1 MESMKNNFEEI
12 KRANDPEIINDFLI
26 KLSEDPQE
34 EHLNYIEYFLNNLD
48 AQIFDKVKL
57 NLIFLI
63 GEIGNLIKLE
73 DRYVSFLVE
82 TYYTSDMWIRNE
94 IIQAIGK
101 ISANSDIS
109 NDISKLLGYAVND
122 DYFPIKINTLQ
133 VILNLENFPI
143 IMARNLFQALN
154 SKSSELEALCIQI
167 LEKFLPDYNQLF
179 NSLNYLDNYKI
190 LKQNAIR
197 TLLLVYFRSTLYLES
212 FRQKI
217 SNSNWEI
224 EYMEKFLKEID
235 IFEKII
241 LKKL

>member
-1 MESMKNNFEEI
+1 MEFMKNNFEEI
-12 KRANDPEIINDFLI
+12 KRAKDPEIINSFLI

-34 EHLNYIEYFLNNLD
+34 EYLNYIEYFLNNLD
-48 AQIFDKVKL
+48 AQIFDNVKL

-73 DRYVSFLVE
+73 DRYLSFLVE
-82 TYYTSDMWIRNE
+82 TYYTSDMWVRNE

-109 NDISKLLGYAVND
+109 NDVLKLLGYAVND
-122 DYFPIKINTLQ
+122 DYFSIRVNTLQ
-133 VILNLENFPI
+133 VILNLEDFPLN
-143 IMARNLFQALN
+143 MARHLFQALN
-154 SKSSELEALCIQI
+154 SKSSELETLCVKI

-197 TLLLVYFRSTLYLES
+197 TLLLVYFGSALYLES

-241 LKKL
+241 LRKL

>member
-1 MESMKNNFEEI
+1 MEFMKNNFEEI
-12 KRANDPEIINDFLI
+12 KRAKDPEIINSFLI

-48 AQIFDKVKL
+48 AQIFDNVKL

-73 DRYVSFLVE
+73 DRYLSFLVE

-109 NDISKLLGYAVND
+109 NDVLKLLGYAVND
-122 DYFPIKINTLQ
+122 DYFSIRVNTLQ
-133 VILNLENFPI
+133 VILNLEDFPLN
-143 IMARNLFQALN
+143 MARHLFQALN
-154 SKSSELEALCIQI
+154 SKSSELETLCVKI

-197 TLLLVYFRSTLYLES
+197 TLLLVYFGSALYLES

-241 LKKL
+241 LRKL